1 MWVQKIRWKMSHRYP
16 DVVALQEDGLVGPK
30 KSFLHSQ
37 LAYQNG
43 AAVGSGSSPVV
54 QPYSNGKGARM
65 SNGLESH
72 PLSVVKKQAF
82 NTDEDEDDT
91 NRSAA
96 SVWTVQPM
104 RAELNV
110 PIAPVKMFASQEPL
124 IDEDQRHHATPWIS
138 TAIIILYP
146 IAGSTLFGLWAG
158 MSPAESASLSLT
170 SLVLIS
176 PPAASVASL
185 WWRAAFHLYLLV
197 GWVLFLACC
206 ILWHQSW
213 LRLLTQWAYDLSV
226 KPNQH
231 RTFPLHPSGR

>member
-1 MWVQKIRWKMSHRYP
+1 
-16 DVVALQEDGLVGPK
+16 
-30 KSFLHSQ
+30 
-37 LAYQNG
+37 
-43 AAVGSGSSPVV
+43 
-54 QPYSNGKGARM
+54 M

-72 PLSVVKKQAF
+72 QATKQAF
-82 NTDEDEDDT
+82 HSEEDEDDPSS
-91 NRSAA
+91 NRPAA
-96 SVWTVQPM
+96 SVWTVQSMPM

-146 IAGSTLFGLWAG
+146 IAGSALFGLWAN
-158 MSPAESASLSLT
+158 MSPAESASLALT

-231 RTFPLHPSGR
+231 RTFPLRHGSR